1 MLKRTS
7 LVAMLC
13 VLSFGSTAWGQI
25 GDSPWK
31 DGRAFVGTELGVM
44 KPVHPATKNAIATGG
59 VISPGGGYMFN
70 DFIGLSAQLHAWGGK
85 SKDRDDPGR
94 FAPPSSPQNTPSNDN
109 TTWVGGIGAGPVA
122 AIPFGRRFAITG
134 TFQPGIY
141 TALADEALT
150 DTSFGFSTGAGLN
163 IMLNDNFSLAPYAR
177 YNRLYQRIHHTHDA
191 KYVTAGVGL
200 NYWFPVAE
208 AAPPPAPVATPR
220 PAAPAPPVSK
230 KVVPRAV
237 YFDFDKSNIRPDARA
252 TLDEAIR
259 ILKAEGSQVVIA
271 EGHTDSR
278 GTDGYNEALSM
289 RRARAVRDYLIKGG
303 IPAKDIKT
311 EGFGETKPVASN
323 DTDEGRQQ
331 NRRVELRL
339 MGK

>member
-1 MLKRTS
+1 MLKRMS

-13 VLSFGSTAWGQI
+13 VLSFGRTAWGQI
-25 GDSPWK
+25 GDSPWSK
-31 DGRAFVGTELGVM
+31 GRAFVGTELGMM
-44 KPVHPATKNAIATGG
+44 KPVHPATKNAISTGG

-70 DFIGLSAQLHAWGGK
+70 DYIGVSAQLHAWAGK
-85 SKDRDDPGR
+85 TKDREDPGR
-94 FAPPSSPQNTPSNDN
+94 FAHKIGTDDN
-109 TTWVGGIGAGPVA
+109 TTWVGGLGAGPIA
-122 AIPFGRRFAITG
+122 AIPFAHRYSIWG

-150 DTSFGFSTGAGLN
+150 DTSFGFSTGAGFN
-163 IMLNDNFSLAPYAR
+163 IMLTDNFSLSPYAR
-177 YNRLYQRIHHTHDA
+177 YNRLYQRIHGTHDA

-200 NYWFPVAE
+200 VYWFPRAAE
-208 AAPPPAPVATPR
+208 AAPPPPPPPTPR
-220 PAAPAPPVSK
+220 AAAPAPPVSK

-259 ILKAEGSQVVIA
+259 ILKAEGSQVVIC

-278 GTDGYNEALSM
+278 GTDAYNEALSM
-289 RRARAVRDYLIKGG
+289 RRSRSVRDYLIKGG

>member
-1 MLKRTS
+1 M
-7 LVAMLC
+7 
-13 VLSFGSTAWGQI
+13 
-25 GDSPWK
+25 
-31 DGRAFVGTELGVM
+31 M

-59 VISPGGGYMFN
+59 VISPFGGYMFN
-70 DFIGLSAQLHAWGGK
+70 DFIGVSAQLHAWAGK
-85 SKDRDDPGR
+85 TKDREDPGR
-94 FAPPSSPQNTPSNDN
+94 FARAIGTDDN
-109 TTWVGGIGAGPVA
+109 TTWVGGIGAGPIA
-122 AIPFGRRFAITG
+122 AIPFGRRFSIWG
-134 TFQPGIY
+134 TFQPGLY

-150 DTSFGFSTGAGLN
+150 DTSFGFSTGAGVN
-163 IMLNDNFSLAPYAR
+163 IMLTDNFSLSPFAR

-200 NYWFPVAE
+200 VYWFPQAE
-208 AAPPPAPVATPR
+208 AAPPPPPPAAAR

-259 ILKAEGSQVVIA
+259 ILKAEGGQVVVC

-278 GTDGYNEALSM
+278 GTDAYNDALSL
-289 RRARAVRDYLIKGG
+289 RRSRSVRDYLIKGG
-303 IPAKDIKT
+303 IPAKDIKV
-311 EGFGETKPVASN
+311 EGFGESKPVASN

-331 NRRVELRL
+331 NRRVDLRL
-339 MGK
+339 MGR